1 MKTSKEKVEKYIEMA
16 RSIALN
22 TVDLNSS
29 DIVEIAKM
37 IQKEELENKPNPLV
51 VYKPEH
57 GNLGTNKTSPFGEH
71 ICESGGSTYG
81 RNRWENHRQ
90 HLRKP
95 RIIKY

>member
-71 ICESGGSTYG
+71 ICESGGSTY
-81 RNRWENHRQ
+81 
-90 HLRKP
+90 LSCP
-95 RIIKY
+95 PKYK